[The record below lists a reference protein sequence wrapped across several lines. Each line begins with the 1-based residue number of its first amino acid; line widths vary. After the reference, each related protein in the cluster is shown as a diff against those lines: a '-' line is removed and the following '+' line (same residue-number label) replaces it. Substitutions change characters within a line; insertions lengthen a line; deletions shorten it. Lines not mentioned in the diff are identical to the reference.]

1 MIVDFSI
8 FSLYIL
14 NLLTLQLL
22 QAKKMLKNMR
32 VKATH
37 SNREFKIIGL
47 SELPCNKQL

>member
-1 MIVDFSI
+1 MSSVFFVALFAIDLFFI
-8 FSLYIL
+8 
-14 NLLTLQLL
+14 QMQ

-47 SELPCNKQL
+47 SEKPCTEL